1 VSSRPMRG
9 LFPLLALWGIL
20 GPGLP
25 AAAQEVE
32 PATRL
37 VGFTIDPQEPEFAE
51 VIDLQVTIRV
61 PPGSIVFVPDTLVPG
76 DASVSAGSGEWAT
89 VPGPA
94 DSVDVRANYPIM
106 GFLNGTVELPEVEL
120 WARPV
125 MAGEEGGAMAAGE
138 LVSATA
144 VEMASLRRQQIF
156 LGEIQIT
163 PLRAMGEAGNVLN
176 PRPPA
181 DVLGGDWSAW
191 LISAIMLSLAVGA
204 TIIWLILSRLR
215 AGSGAH
221 GIAQEVGSPRLK
233 ALRELDEIYA
243 RDLLAEG
250 RCREFYDATTGVLR
264 RFSERYEADWGIAL
278 TSTELLG
285 RLRDRWGPQL
295 VESLDDP
302 VSIAEWVKFG
312 TYRPGIDMA
321 EGHWRRVRDWIERV
335 PGS

>member
-1 VSSRPMRG
+1 MRRLLQ
-9 LFPLLALWGIL
+9 LFVIWGIL
-20 GPGLP
+20 SLGLP
-25 AAAQEVE
+25 AAAQEAE
-32 PATRL
+32 PEVRL

-76 DASVSAGSGEWAT
+76 GASVSAGSGEWAT

-106 GFLNGTVELPEVEL
+106 GFLNGAVELPEVEL
-120 WARPV
+120 WIRPA
-125 MAGEEGGAMAAGE
+125 MAGEEGGVRVAGE
-138 LVSATA
+138 LASATA

-156 LGEIQIT
+156 LGQIQVT
-163 PLRAMGEAGNVLN
+163 PLQEMAEAGNVLN

-181 DVLGGDWSAW
+181 DVLGGDWSVW
-191 LISAIMLSLAVGA
+191 LIAAMVLSLAVAA
-204 TIIWLILSRLR
+204 TTLWLVLSRLQ
-215 AGSGAH
+215 AGFGAR
-221 GIAQEVGSPRLK
+221 GVGQEVGLPRLD

-250 RCREFYDATTGVLR
+250 RFPEFYDATTGVLR
-264 RFSERYEADWGIAL
+264 RFSERYEAGWGIAL

-285 RLRDRWGPQL
+285 RLRGRWGPPF

-312 TYRPGIDMA
+312 TFRPGIDMA

-335 PGS
+335 PES